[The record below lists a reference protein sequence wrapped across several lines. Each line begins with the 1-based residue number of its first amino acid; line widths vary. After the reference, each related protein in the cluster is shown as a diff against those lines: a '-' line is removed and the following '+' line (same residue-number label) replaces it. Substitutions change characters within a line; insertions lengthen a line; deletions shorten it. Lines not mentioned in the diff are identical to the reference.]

1 VTTGGR
7 NAATLYLQAE
17 HHLGRESALNES
29 AFVRFVSVAA
39 RPRTWLGMLYH
50 WLAFP
55 LGLFYFVFLT
65 TGLSVG
71 VGLVVVWVGIPILL
85 VVAGAWWLFG
95 AFERWQARALLG
107 ADVPGSPRE
116 WERVDGVWAKLRAH
130 FGSGSTWKDL
140 LYLVVKLPLG
150 IGSFTLLITLAG
162 IVFWFLSVPVFAI
175 ADEPMVNGTWVPPLW
190 FGLLCLPIGVLV
202 FIVALHVLNAWGWV
216 CARWAEVMFGVSGP
230 ATVAV
235 QGDAPAPPAPLG
247 TPSAPSFAAT
257 PAAPAGGSVTPARVA
272 PPAPPS
278 PTPPATD
285 SAAPPPAAAPAA
297 PAVAADHGPASGPA
311 PQASA
316 SSDDEST
323 S

>member
-1 VTTGGR
+1 
-7 NAATLYLQAE
+7 
-17 HHLGRESALNES
+17 
-29 AFVRFVSVAA
+29 
-39 RPRTWLGMLYH
+39 MLYH

-95 AFERWQARALLG
+95 AFERWQARVMLG

-150 IGSFTLLITLAG
+150 IGSFTLLVTLAG
-162 IVFWFLSVPVFAI
+162 IVFWFLAVPVFAI

-190 FGLLCLPIGVLV
+190 FGLLCLPIGILV
-202 FIVALHVLNAWGWV
+202 FIVSLHVLNAWGWV
-216 CARWAEVMFGVSGP
+216 CARWAEVMFGVAGQ
-230 ATVAV
+230 AEVAV
-235 QGDAPAPPAPLG
+235 QSDPPAPLG
-247 TPSAPSFAAT
+247 APAAPAPTAT
-257 PAAPAGGSVTPARVA
+257 PAAPAGGSAAPAQVA
-272 PPAPPS
+272 PPAPVS
-278 PTPPATD
+278 PAPPAVA
-285 SAAPPPAAAPAA
+285 SAPPPAAADP
-297 PAVAADHGPASGPA
+297 GPAPGPA
-311 PQASA
+311 PQAPA
-316 SSDDEST
+316 SPDDAST